1 MSINS
6 LNDLRPG
13 DLMFGPIGGIVPGW
27 LPVGIGQ
34 AILGEGFTVGPV
46 RIRHV
51 GVVVEAGRLVQ
62 AMPGGAEEIELTA
75 KHWTPEYAYVRPPY
89 AGLRAP
95 RTAAVARMFVAKR
108 VPYSFLSYA
117 ALAAWRWGMS
127 TPKLEA
133 WINRRDKDGYP
144 REAIC
149 SVLADQAMTMAGFQ
163 VMTGVKRQCVT
174 PGALAARF
182 WFHCPGAVWGGAAWA
197 ESGTR

>member
-1 MSINS
+1 MTIDS
-6 LNDLRPG
+6 LADLRPG
-13 DLMFGPIGGIVPGW
+13 DLMFGPIGGVVPGW
-27 LPVGIGQ
+27 FPVGVGQ
-34 AILGEGFTVGPV
+34 ALLGEGFTVGPV
-46 RIRHV
+46 SVRHV
-51 GVVVEAGRLVQ
+51 GVAVGAGRLVQ

-89 AGLRAP
+89 TGAQGRFVAM
-95 RTAAVARMFVAKR
+95 VARGFVDRKVR
-108 VPYSFLSYA
+108 YSFLSYG
-117 ALAAWRWGMS
+117 ALAAWRWGLS

-133 WINRRDKDGYP
+133 WINRRDGDGYP

-163 VMTGVKRQCVT
+163 VMTGVARQCVT

-197 ESGTR
+197 GSGTR